1 MFAIG
6 NTIGAG
12 IFAMTGIAAKYA
24 GPSLFISFLFAGG
37 IAMTTAMMIAELS
50 SRIQSNGS
58 VFSYTYVTMG
68 ELPAWLVGWNL
79 NLRYGL
85 CSAGLARGMASYF
98 VGLFAKFGI
107 YLPKWMNSAC
117 VFGVDNCSALAVI
130 FLLTLHLIFTRG
142 IKESKI
148 FNMIFTVGKLITL
161 LFIIIAAFA
170 KFNKDNFN
178 PIVLD
183 EKNDWAGTFY
193 AAVLISGG
201 YMGFDIVT
209 TLSKEAK
216 KPAQN
221 MPTSIK
227 ASNIICMIL
236 YTLTALSLAGMAP
249 LQDFNPETAMA
260 EAFASVGLE
269 KISIVVYFCA
279 FFGITAACFTNL
291 IVSDHLCLQVSQL

>member
-1 MFAIG
+1 
-6 NTIGAG
+6 
-12 IFAMTGIAAKYA
+12 
-24 GPSLFISFLFAGG
+24 
-37 IAMTTAMMIAELS
+37 
-50 SRIQSNGS
+50 
-58 VFSYTYVTMG
+58 
-68 ELPAWLVGWNL
+68 
-79 NLRYGL
+79 
-85 CSAGLARGMASYF
+85 
-98 VGLFAKFGI
+98 
-107 YLPKWMNSAC
+107 
-117 VFGVDNCSALAVI
+117 
-130 FLLTLHLIFTRG
+130 
-142 IKESKI
+142 
-148 FNMIFTVGKLITL
+148 MIFTVGKLITL

-201 YMGFDIVT
+201 YMGFDFVT
-209 TLSKEAK
+209 TLSKETQ

-249 LQDFNPETAMA
+249 LQEFNPETAMA

-291 IVSDHLCLQVSQL
+291 IVSDHLCLQVSHL